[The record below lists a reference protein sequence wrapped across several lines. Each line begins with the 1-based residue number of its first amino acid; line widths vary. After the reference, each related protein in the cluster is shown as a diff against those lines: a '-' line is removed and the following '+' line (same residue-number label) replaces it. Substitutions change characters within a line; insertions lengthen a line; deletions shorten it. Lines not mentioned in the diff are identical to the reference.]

1 MVRNEAGGASGSW
14 GPQAARK
21 HCSSDSLPSGPT
33 TAEELTEVMGIAG
46 LRSCKL
52 ALEENLI
59 TQAEY
64 DETKRTFLMAQRGQI
79 MEEVK
84 ASLLLKKKLLEHEE
98 KLLQMDGLTDLERED
113 GEGETLKLES
123 SEAIEQRRRDA
134 EARRRA
140 RERERERGNKVVQ
153 DWSERAMRQARS
165 QEGDGVCVPSS
176 SKELLSPPDRPLSRN
191 KRKQFTANRTDF
203 DFPLPAA
210 KIAAKEVNEQ
220 WAGVRDDCL
229 LYYPSP
235 RHLGMASKKYLQE
248 KCFSGKPEASSQ
260 QQKSGAWKGG
270 EKDQPQASKEISSQ
284 KRMGAGKEH
293 SSARGSEPPPPAD
306 KKLRLLPNDKEPAR
320 MTKMQWAT
328 SLVGRR
334 IEVMWKVNGGASM
347 KVRDACPKLTCVKS
361 ETQKTLTKI
370 ATKSHTHSSF
380 VSLFPLFLQSVQFY
394 LGTVYNYN
402 RKMKKHQILY
412 DNGDK
417 GYVNLDPSKSA
428 IYNLLTP
435 HNMVN
440 RRVEVLF
447 EDPKVRY
454 NPTHPLPPALTIAQ
468 PADPSPKAYYSA
480 TVTGHVAGTKS
491 TYNVRYDDGELDE
504 LDLLDRKTKYRF
516 LSNPAREALDQER
529 SKAKGFSETST
540 QPAGPTSSEALTV
553 ETPKVRS
560 TGPSRKHLEVS
571 EQEKES
577 PSGGQQSGRSYEYP
591 HKPGYD
597 LERQRRPYSST
608 CQDCGHVFASREEK
622 AGHTSRQ
629 CARRQEKGQQ
639 RPVRIQEVLA
649 SKRVLSRIT
658 AHLADED
665 LLPFALVCRR
675 FRQVQVSLVKGRRKK
690 VRLRTN
696 MARVIAR
703 ADPDTDGDPVS
714 VGYLQFL
721 YSFKGAKRDQ
731 VSKRRLAILNYCAKE
746 GHLDFFVW
754 LSRRSGH
761 SPPWDATTCAYAA
774 WGGNLDVLQFL
785 RQEGCEWDKE
795 TCTSAAGSGNLDV
808 LQWAR
813 DEGCPWDYWQVSIG
827 RPQPSSSPGRP
838 PIHSSLTLTPP
849 SSSSATKIKKRKRK
863 SVITRR
869 RPPS

>member
-98 KLLQMDGLTDLERED
+98 KLLQMDGLTDLEPED

-153 DWSERAMRQARS
+153 DWSARVIRQARS

-293 SSARGSEPPPPAD
+293 SPARGSEPPPPAD

-347 KVRDACPKLTCVKS
+347 K
-361 ETQKTLTKI
+361 
-370 ATKSHTHSSF
+370 
-380 VSLFPLFLQSVQFY
+380 FY

-412 DNGDK
+412 DDGDK

-428 IYNLLTP
+428 IYNMLTP

-447 EDPKVRY
+447 ED
-454 NPTHPLPPALTIAQ
+454 
-468 PADPSPKAYYSA
+468 PKAYYSA

-690 VRLRTN
+690 LRLRTN

-813 DEGCPWDYWQVSIG
+813 DEGCPWDYWQCYY
-827 RPQPSSSPGRP
+827 
-838 PIHSSLTLTPP
+838 
-849 SSSSATKIKKRKRK
+849 SAQAAKLRGLGEVEAWVASQIKNQN
-863 SVITRR
+863 
-869 RPPS
+869 